1 MNKTVSAIYANS
13 YVMTPFHPDAV
24 YRQCNEGRVESELV
38 RDAMFLKQKLHVTY
52 EQAMRRLDGRAD
64 RFDRRDCEDALAKQ
78 LAVGERK
85 VCNRLRTICNRYS
98 IAA

>member
-24 YRQCNEGRVESELV
+24 YHQRNEDRVESELA
-38 RDAMFLKQKLHVTY
+38 RDAMFLKQSLRVTY
-52 EQAMRRLDGRAD
+52 EQATRWLDGRAD

-78 LAVGERK
+78 LSVGEKK
-85 VCNRLRTICNRYS
+85 VCNRLLTICNRYS

>member
-1 MNKTVSAIYANS
+1 MATTISSIYRNS
-13 YVMTPFHPDAV
+13 NFIVPFNPNAV
-24 YRQCNEGRVESELV
+24 YRQHNEERVESELV

-52 EQAMRRLDGRAD
+52 EQAMRWLDGRAD

-85 VCNRLRTICNRYS
+85 VCNRLQTICNRYS
-98 IAA
+98 LAA